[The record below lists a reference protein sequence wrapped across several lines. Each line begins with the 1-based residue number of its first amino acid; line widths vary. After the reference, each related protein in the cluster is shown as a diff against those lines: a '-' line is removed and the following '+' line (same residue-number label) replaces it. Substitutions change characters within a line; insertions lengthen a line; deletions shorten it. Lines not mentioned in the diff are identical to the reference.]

1 MKQTQYK
8 NQVYKKYLFKGFQKT
23 FGCWLATVKI
33 KKKLKRKKIRTKI
46 ILHWCEWIKLLQMRQ

>member
-1 MKQTQYK
+1 M
-8 NQVYKKYLFKGFQKT
+8 YKKYLFKGFQKT

-33 KKKLKRKKIRTKI
+33 KKKLKRKKKRTKI